1 MSAKR
6 SRLPTCVTF
15 STRRTTPM
23 AILSEERLREK
34 IAQGRALLA
43 LRDVPEPTEA
53 EAWRK
58 WAADVQTSY
67 CEFDEKLP
75 TLLDALDEALKE
87 RERLR
92 ERVKAFRAS
101 LDCRNRKWNANK
113 GTCLEV
119 GAKGPYKCEQCELLE
134 DDDRLA

>member
-1 MSAKR
+1 M
-6 SRLPTCVTF
+6 
-15 STRRTTPM
+15 
-23 AILSEERLREK
+23 ILSDERLRET

-75 TLLDALDEALKE
+75 TLLDVLDEALKE

-92 ERVKAFRAS
+92 GALAVVPCTCGVKLLNWKGKDHFAGCAK
-101 LDCRNRKWNANK
+101 DKAN
-113 GTCLEV
+113 
-119 GAKGPYKCEQCELLE
+119 
-134 DDDRLA
+134 